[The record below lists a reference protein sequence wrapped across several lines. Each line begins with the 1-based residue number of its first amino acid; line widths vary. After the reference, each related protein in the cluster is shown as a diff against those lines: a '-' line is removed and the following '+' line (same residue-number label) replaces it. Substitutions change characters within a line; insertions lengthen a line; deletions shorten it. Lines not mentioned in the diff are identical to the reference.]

1 MTATRL
7 LAAALGLGSVLGISC
22 YSEPRP
28 PSTYRYACEA
38 DGDCNPNEIC
48 RRGLCERPC
57 TQLEVAAGA
66 ATDEDPKD
74 DPCPLTSGYAAC
86 FNGACA
92 NTCAVGH
99 DDWCANGQECIDL
112 AALGIDVG
120 GGNSNP
126 FSSGSD
132 EPIGICGI
140 KCEPGDD
147 ICPDSEICL
156 MGFCAIDCSTGQVC
170 PDEYECLFGVCIPAG
185 GLPSG
190 DDGSSEA
197 GSSEAGSSE
206 AGSDGASTEA
216 GTASDT
222 GASDTGATSM
232 GSEPADDEER

>member
-38 DGDCNPNEIC
+38 DDDCNPNEMC

-66 ATDEDPKD
+66 ATDEDASD

-92 NTCAVGH
+92 NTCAVGS
-99 DDWCANGQECIDL
+99 DFCANGQECIDL
-112 AALGIDVG
+112 SALGIDVG
-120 GGNSNP
+120 GGSSNP
-126 FSSGSD
+126 FGGGSD
-132 EPIGICGI
+132 DPIGICGI
-140 KCEPGDD
+140 KCEPGDE
-147 ICPDSEICL
+147 ICPDSEVCL

-170 PDEYECLFGVCIPAG
+170 PDDLECFFGVCIPAE
-185 GLPSG
+185 GLPSAEG
-190 DDGSSEA
+190 SSSEA
-197 GSSEAGSSE
+197 GSS
-206 AGSDGASTEA
+206 SDGSGTE
-216 GTASDT
+216 T
-222 GASDTGATSM
+222 GASDTGATGM
-232 GSEPADDEER
+232 GSEPADDEERR